1 MMKKEDVLKQYTT
14 PIAAPAF
21 VQGPHRFRRRE
32 YLNITYRTDRE
43 ALEKLVPEPLEID
56 QPLVRFEVMK
66 MPDTTGY
73 GAYVECGQAAVVR
86 LGEEQG
92 EFLLAMYLDNLPAIA
107 AGRELSAF
115 PKKLGAAKLFVDS
128 DTLVGTLDYGVLRVA
143 TATMGYKH
151 KPLDLEKA
159 RQEVGVPTFMLKILP
174 GYSGRP
180 RICELVRTQ
189 ITNVTVKGAW
199 RPCPP
204 AVLRART
211 GAICRFAGARDHFGQ
226 PHPDRSAPVTG
237 NTRLRLSRRARRPA
251 Q

>member
-1 MMKKEDVLKQYTT
+1 VVIDLRLMIAVFMRSGRASGRMKKEDVLKQYTT

-32 YLNITYRTDRE
+32 YLNSTYRTDHD
-43 ALEKLVPEPLEID
+43 ALSKMVPEPLEVD

-86 LGEEQG
+86 IGQEQG
-92 EFLLAMYLDNLPAIA
+92 EFLLGMYLDNLPAIA

-115 PKKLGAAKLFVDS
+115 PKKLGSAKLFVDS
-128 DTLVGTLDYGVLRVA
+128 DTLVGTLDYGTQRVA

-189 ITNVTVKGAW
+189 ITNVTVKVHGSGPPDCSCSSMRW
-199 RPCPP
+199 RHLPICLCARSSLP
-204 AVLRART
+204 ATFSL
-211 GAICRFAGARDHFGQ
+211 I
-226 PHPDRSAPVTG
+226 
-237 NTRLRLSRRARRPA
+237 
-251 Q
+251 

>member
-1 MMKKEDVLKQYTT
+1 MKKEDVLKQYTT

-21 VQGPHRFRRRE
+21 VQGPHRFKRRA

-43 ALEKLVPEPLEID
+43 ALVKLVPEPLEID

-86 LGEEQG
+86 MDCEQG

-115 PKKLGAAKLFVDS
+115 PKKLGSAKLFVDS
-128 DTLVGTLDYGVLRVA
+128 DTLVGTLDYGALRVA

-151 KPLDLEKA
+151 KPLDLEKPGRRLVFRHSCSRFCRA
-159 RQEVGVPTFMLKILP
+159 TRAGRESASWYAPKLPTSPSKVHGSGPLDCSSSNMRWRRLP
-174 GYSGRP
+174 IYP
-180 RICELVRTQ
+180 C
-189 ITNVTVKGAW
+189 VKSFL
-199 RPCPP
+199 P
-204 AVLRART
+204 AT
-211 GAICRFAGARDHFGQ
+211 
-226 PHPDRSAPVTG
+226 S
-237 NTRLRLSRRARRPA
+237 
-251 Q
+251 

>member
-86 LGEEQG
+86 LGKEQG

-128 DTLVGTLDYGVLRVA
+128 DTLVGMGTVDDIGQTAAFLASPLA
-143 TATMGYKH
+143 TYISGCVVVCDGGSN
-151 KPLDLEKA
+151 L
-159 RQEVGVPTFMLKILP
+159 VG
-174 GYSGRP
+174 SGRFNANA
-180 RICELVRTQ
+180 EQ
-189 ITNVTVKGAW
+189 I
-199 RPCPP
+199 
-204 AVLRART
+204 L
-211 GAICRFAGARDHFGQ
+211 Q
-226 PHPDRSAPVTG
+226 
-237 NTRLRLSRRARRPA
+237 A
-251 Q
+251 QAKS

>member
-1 MMKKEDVLKQYTT
+1 MKKEDVLKQYTT

-43 ALEKLVPEPLEID
+43 ALARLVPEPLEID

-86 LGEEQG
+86 MGGETG

-115 PKKLGAAKLFVDS
+115 PKKLGSAKLFVDS

-180 RICELVRTQ
+180 RIL
-189 ITNVTVKGAW
+189 
-199 RPCPP
+199 
-204 AVLRART
+204 RT
-211 GAICRFAGARDHFGQ
+211 GTYPDHQCYRQRRLDRACPLAI
-226 PHPDRSAPVTG
+226 
-237 NTRLRLSRRARRPA
+237 L
-251 Q
+251 